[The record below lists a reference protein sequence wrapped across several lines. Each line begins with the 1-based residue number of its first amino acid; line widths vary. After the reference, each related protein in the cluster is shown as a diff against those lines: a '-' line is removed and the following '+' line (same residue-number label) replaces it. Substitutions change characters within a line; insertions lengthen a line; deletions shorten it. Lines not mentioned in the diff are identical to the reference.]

1 MASMQWNET
10 LSVGVKTLDDDHKKL
25 VDMINELVDGI
36 TSNRRQEALSQVL
49 DNLIHYTRFH
59 FRREEEYLTRT
70 GYSATDHHIK
80 KHRELIRQVTDLQA
94 RFKSG
99 GPSLLSL
106 EVMKFLTEWLTHH
119 IMVEDKSYRAH
130 LNAHG
135 IR

>member
-1 MASMQWNET
+1 MQWNET

-36 TSNRRQEALSQVL
+36 TSNRRQEALSQIF
-49 DNLIHYTRFH
+49 DKLIHYTRFH
-59 FRREEEYLTRT
+59 FCREEEYFART
-70 GYSATDHHIK
+70 GYSAANHHANE
-80 KHRELIRQVTDLQA
+80 HRELIRQVTDLQT

-99 GPSLLSL
+99 GASLLSL
-106 EVMKFLTEWLTHH
+106 EVMKFLTGWLTHH
-119 IMVEDKSYRAH
+119 IMVEDKNYRVH